1 MNDKQKKF
9 LQLRAS
15 GLSFDKIAV
24 ELKTSKPTLIQWS
37 RLFKDELS
45 DMKFQSLATLK
56 EQYQFSVK
64 AKFEQNLKHLQKIN
78 EAMENFDYSTATI
91 KDIVMVRNDILG
103 QLGYVESKTSFID
116 TGLVSTCEFTGK
128 KETVTVKLNEIE

>member
-9 LQLRAS
+9 LQLRAD

-24 ELKTSKPTLIQWS
+24 EIKTSKQTLIQWS
-37 RLFKDELS
+37 RLFKDELN

-91 KDIVMVRNDILG
+91 KELATVRNDITG
-103 QLGYVESKTSFID
+103 QLERLEGKTSFIQS
-116 TGLVSTCEFTGK
+116 GLTTTCEYTGK
-128 KETVTVKLNEIE
+128 IETVTVKLDEVE

>member
-15 GLSFDKIAV
+15 GLSFDKIAI
-24 ELKTSKPTLIQWS
+24 ELKASKQTLIQWS
-37 RLFKDELS
+37 RLFKDELN

-78 EAMENFDYSTATI
+78 DAMENFDYSTATI

-103 QLGYVESKTSFID
+103 QLGYVEKQTSFID
-116 TGLVSTCEFTGK
+116 TGLVSTCPITGT
-128 KETVTVKLNEIE
+128 KEAVTVKLNEIE

>member
-1 MNDKQKKF
+1 MNDKQKQF
-9 LQLRAS
+9 LQLRAD

-24 ELKTSKPTLIQWS
+24 EIKTSKPTLIQWAK
-37 RLFKDELS
+37 LFKDELN

-78 EAMENFDYSTATI
+78 EAFDNFDYSTATL
-91 KDIVMVRNDILG
+91 KELATVRNDITG
-103 QLGYVESKTSFID
+103 QLERLEGKTSFIQ
-116 TGLVSTCEFTGK
+116 TGLVSTCEYTGK
-128 KETVTVKLNEIE
+128 KETLKVTLNEIE

>member
-15 GLSFDKIAV
+15 GLSFDKIAI
-24 ELKTSKPTLIQWS
+24 ELKTAKNTLVQWS
-37 RLFKDELS
+37 RLFKDELN

-64 AKFEQNLKHLQKIN
+64 AKFEQNLKHLQKID
-78 EAMENFDYSTATI
+78 EAMQNFDYSTATI
-91 KDIVMVRNDILG
+91 KELATVRNDITG
-103 QLGYVESKTSFID
+103 QLERIEQKTSFIQ
-116 TGLVSTCEFTGK
+116 TGLVSTCEYTGK
-128 KETVTVKLNEIE
+128 KEAITVKLNEIE